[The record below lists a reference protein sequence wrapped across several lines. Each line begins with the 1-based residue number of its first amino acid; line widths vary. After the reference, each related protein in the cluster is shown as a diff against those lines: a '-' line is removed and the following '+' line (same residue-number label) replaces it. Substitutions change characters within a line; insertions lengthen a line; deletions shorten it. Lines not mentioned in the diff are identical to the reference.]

1 MKQIVLLLLFALKIG
16 NSQANDI
23 FISGAGA
30 SFPAPIYILWAE
42 RYHQLTDIQINYQP
56 IGSGGGIKQVQ
67 AGTIDFGA
75 TDKPL
80 STKELEQYDLLQF
93 PMILG
98 AVVPVFNLPGID
110 SGQLKLT
117 GQVLAKIFLGK
128 ITRWRD
134 PEILSLNPKLSIPDY
149 PITVIHRSESSG
161 TTYLFTSYLSK
172 VSLEWKKMVGCH
184 SAVKW
189 PVGLGAKGNEGAS
202 VYVHQKLGSISY
214 VEYSFVSANGLNY
227 ASLKNKAGHF
237 VMPEQVNFQASTE
250 AIDWDR
256 AKENLTDASG
266 DLSWPIFGA
275 SYILIKR
282 HVAYHNLEKNKQ
294 LLAFF
299 KWAFE
304 YGQIQA
310 QKLQYVPLPLKAQ
323 LKVYQ
328 IWNEGFRYEKHL
340 VLFP

>member
-1 MKQIVLLLLFALKIG
+1 MKQMVLLLLFALRIG
-16 NSQANDI
+16 NSQANDV

-80 STKELEQYDLLQF
+80 SKSELEQYDLLQF

-98 AVVPVFNLPGID
+98 AVLPVLNLPGIE

-134 PEILSLNPKLSIPDY
+134 SEIRSLNPKLFIPDY

-172 VSLEWKKMVGCH
+172 VSSDWENSVGSH
-184 SAVKW
+184 TAVKW

-202 VYVHQKLGSISY
+202 VYVRQKAGSISY
-214 VEYSFVSANGLNY
+214 VEYSYVSANGLDY
-227 ASLKNKAGHF
+227 VSLQNKAGHF
-237 VMPEQVNFQASTE
+237 ISPEPVNIQASTQL
-250 AIDWDR
+250 IDWDN
-256 AKENLTDASG
+256 AHQNITNASG
-266 DLSWPIFGA
+266 DMSWPISGA
-275 SYILIKR
+275 SYILMKR
-282 HVAYHNLEKNKQ
+282 HVPFHNIEKNRE

-299 KWAFE
+299 KWAIE

-310 QKLQYVPLPLKAQ
+310 QKLQYMPLPFKAK

-328 IWNEGFRYEKHL
+328 IWNEGFRYEKNL